1 MAEDFVNKK
10 GLHSRPHKLRD
21 YLAGLEDLV
30 TDSNHTG
37 WPDHKFLAG
46 KVMAGS
52 QVPGLQ
58 LP

>member
-1 MAEDFVNKK
+1 MNKK

-52 QVPGLQ
+52 HVPGLQ